1 MRVTKQQLKKELQD
15 FLEYCNDCYGINGTS
30 DIVYSKSEIRVAI
43 NQYLRNLL
51 TDKIQTWGGGDSID
65 RERVHEILENQRQKD
80 QQSLQHIFSNT
91 TQEAV

>member
-1 MRVTKQQLKKELQD
+1 MKTTRKQLKKELQD
-15 FLEYCNDCYGINGTS
+15 FLEYCNDFYGINGTS

-80 QQSLQHIFSNT
+80 QQSLQHIFT
-91 TQEAV
+91 TQRSAV

>member
-1 MRVTKQQLKKELQD
+1 MKTTKQQLKKELQD
-15 FLEYCNDCYGINGTS
+15 FLEYCNNFYGINGTY
-30 DIVYSKSEIRVAI
+30 DMGYSKSEIRVAI

-65 RERVHEILENQRQKD
+65 RERVHEILENQRQED
-80 QQSLQHIFSNT
+80 QKSLQHIFT

>member
-1 MRVTKQQLKKELQD
+1 MKTTKQQLKKELQD
-15 FLEYCNDCYGINGTS
+15 FLEYCNDFYGINGTY
-30 DIVYSKSEIRVAI
+30 DMGYSKSEIRVAI

-65 RERVHEILENQRQKD
+65 RERVHEILENQRQED
-80 QQSLQHIFSNT
+80 QQSLQHIFT

>member
-1 MRVTKQQLKKELQD
+1 MKTTRKQLKKELQD
-15 FLEYCNDCYGINGTS
+15 FLEYCNDFYGINGTY
-30 DIVYSKSEIRVAI
+30 DMGYSKSEIRVAI

-65 RERVHEILENQRQKD
+65 RERVHEILENQRQED
-80 QQSLQHIFSNT
+80 QQSLQHIFT